1 MCWKSCCSS
10 RVWVT
15 YGWSVR
21 VSMYF
26 WPYDG
31 PKKPAL
37 LLKHSNF
44 TTCSADLDYSST
56 SALPGPI
63 FHMNFFTVAKWKFF
77 KMGHFKKHLSI
88 GLNLPSLIKYKLD
101 VSLWAALFL
110 DFSVEVSFRESKGWP
125 FRERAQ
131 MMFLWVKCSSFRV
144 LGMLRGPLNLV
155 HTFHAAQLPGKKWR
169 SSSVVVLLTWCAL
182 I

>member
-1 MCWKSCCSS
+1 MMDLKSQPYCWNIQISQPVLLIWTIRARQLYLVPFSTWISS
-10 RVWVT
+10 
-15 YGWSVR
+15 
-21 VSMYF
+21 
-26 WPYDG
+26 
-31 PKKPAL
+31 
-37 LLKHSNF
+37 
-44 TTCSADLDYSST
+44 
-56 SALPGPI
+56 
-63 FHMNFFTVAKWKFF
+63 TVAKWKFF

-169 SSSVVVLLTWCAL
+169 SSSAVVLLTWCAP